1 MSDTRQQ
8 ILEILSGHMSAIMA
22 RSVLSLSLSWS
33 KVDPNML
40 RPGDDKR
47 LLTELEKGIR
57 LYVPDDTLRKV
68 RLMFIFSP
76 E

>member
-33 KVDPNML
+33 KVDPNKL
-40 RPGDDKR
+40 LSGDDKR
-47 LLTELEKGIR
+47 LLADSAPK
-57 LYVPDDTLRKV
+57 
-68 RLMFIFSP
+68 
-76 E
+76 